1 MALTSEQRKQ
11 AEINRDLWNRE
22 SGINIAK
29 ALDSYFVIPH
39 NISQD
44 WKWMP
49 SQYDLAGIYIFSDNV
64 ILCRKQGSE
73 TSIIQL

>member
-1 MALTSEQRKQ
+1 MALTTEQRKQ

-29 ALDSYFVIPH
+29 ALDSYSVIPH
-39 NISQD
+39 NISEN

-49 SQYDLAGIYIFSDNV
+49 SQYASEGIYIFSDNV
-64 ILCRKQGSE
+64 ILCRKEDSK